1 MADSKVLKQAL
12 FAEREASFF
21 RLRGGYP
28 IPVAGAIWWAALGV
42 AGYVFHSRNQWI
54 FFAFLTSGVVFPVAV
69 LLARLLRNN
78 FMRDRTAVTDL
89 LFPALGSMMLFWPIA
104 ISAWWSY
111 PDLVPL
117 ILAVGMSISW
127 PVVGWT
133 YGRTALFSVHA
144 VVRAVVCFVLWNWF
158 PSTRFTLLP
167 LAVSAIYLATAFV
180 ILITSSE
187 GRQVRSQADAAIG

>member
-1 MADSKVLKQAL
+1 MADSKVLKQTL

-28 IPVAGAIWWAALGV
+28 IPIAGAIWWAALGA
-42 AGYVFHSRNQWI
+42 AGYLLHSRNLWI
-54 FFAFLTSGVVFPVAV
+54 FVAFVTSGVVFPLAV

-89 LFPALGSMMLFWPIA
+89 LFPAFGSMMLFWPIA

-117 ILAVGMSISW
+117 ILAVGMSILW

-133 YGRTALFSVHA
+133 YGRTALFSAHA
-144 VVRAVVCFVLWNWF
+144 AARAVVCFVLWNWF

-187 GRQVRSQADAAIG
+187 GRQVRTQADVAIG